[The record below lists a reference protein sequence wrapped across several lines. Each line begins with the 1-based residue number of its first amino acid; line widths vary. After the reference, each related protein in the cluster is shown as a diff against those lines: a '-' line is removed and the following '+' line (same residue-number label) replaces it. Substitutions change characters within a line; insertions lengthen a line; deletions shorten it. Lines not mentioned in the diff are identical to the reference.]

1 MMYSISIMSEV
12 QLSDRRIVVIKKGTD
27 ILTSDRGKIKTSEIR
42 DTAEDIHRL
51 RSFGMSPILVA
62 SGATTSGMGVLRKGG
77 KNNID
82 LHNPIIGQDGEE
94 LPLKQALASIGQP
107 ELLAKFSYH
116 FIARGIA
123 IGQVL
128 VNHGDFEDPKRA
140 KSTKGTIQTLL
151 ALGAVPILNGNDP
164 TSPEGFYYDND
175 MITADTVV
183 ATGAKLAIM
192 YTSVGGFTVDG
203 QVIPKIGYDERDDF
217 ANFVDDSE
225 KSDNSSGGMESKLA
239 SISRMTDAGAT
250 VHLVGPYHDA
260 RLANIIS
267 GSYTGG
273 TRFLPAA

>member
-1 MMYSISIMSEV
+1 
-12 QLSDRRIVVIKKGTD
+12 
-27 ILTSDRGKIKTSEIR
+27 
-42 DTAEDIHRL
+42 
-51 RSFGMSPILVA
+51 
-62 SGATTSGMGVLRKGG
+62 VLRKGG

-82 LHNPIIGQDGEE
+82 LHSPVIGQDGEE
-94 LPLKQALASIGQP
+94 LLLKQALASIGQP
-107 ELLAKFSYH
+107 ELLARFSYH
-116 FIARGIA
+116 FNARGIV

-183 ATGAKLAIM
+183 ATGAKHAIM
-192 YTSVGGFTVDG
+192 YTSVGGFMVDG
-203 QVIPKIGYDERDDF
+203 QVVPKISYEERDDF

-239 SISRMTDAGAT
+239 SINRMTDAGAT
-250 VHLVGPYHDA
+250 VRLVGPYRDA

-273 TRFLPAA
+273 TTFLPSE